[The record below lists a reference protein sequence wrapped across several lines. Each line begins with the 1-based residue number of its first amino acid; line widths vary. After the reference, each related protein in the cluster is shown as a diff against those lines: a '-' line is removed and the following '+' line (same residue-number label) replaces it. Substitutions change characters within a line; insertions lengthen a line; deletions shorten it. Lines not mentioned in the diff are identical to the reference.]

1 MIKLITV
8 GWIKDQHLKALIEDF
23 IQRIQSF
30 TRLEIIEVNPER
42 VIEREDGASRKLI
55 KELEGRKIIKILENI
70 PAVKQPYLIVLD
82 ENGTTMDS
90 LQLADRI
97 KQKEI
102 EQNIIFIIGGTYGL
116 SDEVK
121 KKASTV
127 LSFSRMTF
135 THEMIRLF
143 LVEQIYR
150 AMTINKG
157 MPYHK

>member
-1 MIKLITV
+1 MIKLIAV
-8 GWIKDQHLKALIEDF
+8 GRIKDQHLKALIDDF

-30 TRLEIIEVNPER
+30 TRLEILEVNPER
-42 VIEREDGASRKLI
+42 IIEREDGESRKVI
-55 KELEGRKIIKILENI
+55 KELEGRKIMKILENI
-70 PAVKQPYLIVLD
+70 PAVKQPYVIVLD
-82 ENGTTMDS
+82 ENGTPFDS
-90 LQLADRI
+90 LQFADRI

-121 KKASTV
+121 RKASVV
-127 LSFSRMTF
+127 LSFSKMTF

-143 LVEQIYR
+143 LIEQIYR

>member
-8 GWIKDQHLKALIEDF
+8 GWIKDQHLKALIDDF

-55 KELEGRKIIKILENI
+55 KELEGRKIVKILENI

-90 LQLADRI
+90 LHLADQI

-121 KKASTV
+121 KKASLT

>member
-1 MIKLITV
+1 M
-8 GWIKDQHLKALIEDF
+8 
-23 IQRIQSF
+23 
-30 TRLEIIEVNPER
+30 
-42 VIEREDGASRKLI
+42 
-55 KELEGRKIIKILENI
+55 KILENI
-70 PAVKQPYLIVLD
+70 PAVKQPYVIVLD

-90 LQLADRI
+90 LRLADQI

-121 KKASTV
+121 KKASLR
-127 LSFSRMTF
+127 LSFSHMTF